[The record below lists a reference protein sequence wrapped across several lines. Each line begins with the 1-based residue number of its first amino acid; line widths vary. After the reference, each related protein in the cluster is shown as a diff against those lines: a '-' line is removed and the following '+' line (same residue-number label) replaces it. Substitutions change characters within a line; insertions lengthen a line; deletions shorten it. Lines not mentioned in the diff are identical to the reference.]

1 MKYTETRILHASD
14 LRTLCIREN
23 WYTLGDNDEY
33 DALMCKTFCP
43 NLTTEVIADI
53 AQDIKDHSEADMEIP
68 EIMYAVAAISHT
80 TFAVDEDAAE
90 EEAPMTE
97 LDILYAAYCSVQENL
112 CDVWTRRKQR
122 IDAGKPTN
130 IADARL
136 EQLEEKLDY
145 LHNRILDLEA
155 QEDR

>member
-23 WYTLGDNDEY
+23 WYTHGDNDEY
-33 DALMCKTFCP
+33 DALMCKTFCA

-53 AQDIKDHSEADMEIP
+53 AQDIKDHSETDLEIP

-80 TFAVDEDAAE
+80 TFAVDEDAVE

-97 LDILYAAYCSVQENL
+97 LDILNAAYDEIL
-112 CDVWTRRKQR
+112 ERWGRECDREDSL
-122 IDAGKPTN
+122 ILAGKSTRLTE
-130 IADARL
+130 ARIKSL
-136 EQLEEKLDY
+136 GQKRDY
-145 LHNRILDLEA
+145 LRTRIIELEA
-155 QEDR
+155 REER

>member
-33 DALMCKTFCP
+33 ETLMCKTFCP

-53 AQDIKDHSEADMEIP
+53 AQDIKDHSETDMEIP
-68 EIMYAVAAISHT
+68 EIMYAVASISNT
-80 TFAVDEDAAE
+80 TFAADEE

-97 LDILYAAYCSVQENL
+97 LDILNAAYDEIL
-112 CDVWTRRKQR
+112 ERWGRECDREDRL
-122 IDAGKPTN
+122 IIAGKSTKLTE
-130 IADARL
+130 ARIKSL
-136 EQLEEKLDY
+136 GQKRDY
-145 LHNRILDLEA
+145 LRTRIIELEA
-155 QEDR
+155 QEAR

>member
-53 AQDIKDHSEADMEIP
+53 AQDIKDHSETDMEIP
-68 EIMYAVAAISHT
+68 EIMYAVASISNT
-80 TFAVDEDAAE
+80 TFAADEDTTE

-97 LDILYAAYCSVQENL
+97 LDILNAAYDALLERMNTEWV
-112 CDVWTRRKQR
+112 RRNR
-122 IDAGKPTN
+122 MRDAGKPTK
-130 IADARL
+130 IADARIDRYDTKL
-136 EQLEEKLDY
+136 EY
-145 LHNRILDLEA
+145 LHDRILELEA

>member
-53 AQDIKDHSEADMEIP
+53 AQDIKDHSETDMEIP

-80 TFAVDEDAAE
+80 TFAVDEDTA

-97 LDILYAAYCSVQENL
+97 LDILRAAYDEIL
-112 CDVWTRRKQR
+112 KRWGRACDRQDRLIV
-122 IDAGKPTN
+122 AGKSTKLTE
-130 IADARL
+130 ARIKSL
-136 EQLEEKLDY
+136 RRELDY
-145 LHNRILDLEA
+145 LHDRILELEA

>member
-33 DALMCKTFCP
+33 DTLMCKTFCP

-53 AQDIKDHSEADMEIP
+53 AQDIKDHSDTDMEIP
-68 EIMYAVAAISHT
+68 EIMYTIAAISHT
-80 TFAVDEDAAE
+80 TFAVDEDEEE

-97 LDILYAAYCSVQENL
+97 LDILRAANDEIL
-112 CDVWTRRKQR
+112 ERWGREWDHRKHL
-122 IDAGKPTN
+122 IETGKSTK
-130 IADARL
+130 IADVRMERL
-136 EQLEEKLDY
+136 DEKLDY
-145 LHNRILDLEA
+145 LHTRILALEE
-155 QEDR
+155 QEVR

>member
-33 DALMCKTFCP
+33 DTLMCKTFCP

-53 AQDIKDHSEADMEIP
+53 AQDIKDHSDTDLEIP

-80 TFAVDEDAAE
+80 TFAEDEDAEE

-97 LDILYAAYCSVQENL
+97 LDILNAAYDEIL
-112 CDVWTRRKQR
+112 ERWGRECDREDRL
-122 IDAGKPTN
+122 IMAGKSTKLTE
-130 IADARL
+130 ARIKSL
-136 EQLEEKLDY
+136 GQKRDYLRTRILALEE
-145 LHNRILDLEA
+145 REV
-155 QEDR
+155 R

>member
-53 AQDIKDHSEADMEIP
+53 AQDIKDHSDTDMEIP
-68 EIMYAVAAISHT
+68 EIMYAVASISNT
-80 TFAVDEDAAE
+80 TFAADEDTVE

-97 LDILYAAYCSVQENL
+97 LDILRAAYDALLERWGRE
-112 CDVWTRRKQR
+112 CDREDRL
-122 IDAGKPTN
+122 IIAGKSTKLTE
-130 IADARL
+130 ARIKSL
-136 EQLEEKLDY
+136 GKKRDYLRTKIIELEE
-145 LHNRILDLEA
+145 
-155 QEDR
+155 QEER

>member
-23 WYTLGDNDEY
+23 WYTLGDSDEY
-33 DALMCKTFCP
+33 DTLMCKTFCE

-53 AQDIKDHSEADMEIP
+53 AQDIKDHSDTDMEIP

-80 TFAVDEDAAE
+80 TFTAAEE

-97 LDILYAAYCSVQENL
+97 LDILYAANDEIL
-112 CDVWTRRKQR
+112 ERWGREWDRRNR
-122 IDAGKPTN
+122 LIETGKSTK
-130 IADARL
+130 IADARM
-136 EQLEEKLDY
+136 ERFDRKLDY
-145 LHNRILDLEA
+145 LHTRILELEA
-155 QEDR
+155 QEAR

>member
-53 AQDIKDHSEADMEIP
+53 AQDIKDHSETDMEIP
-68 EIMYAVAAISHT
+68 EIMYAVAAISNT
-80 TFAVDEDAAE
+80 TFAADEDTAE

-97 LDILYAAYCSVQENL
+97 LDILYAAYYDLLERWEREKAHHV
-112 CDVWTRRKQR
+112 RMH
-122 IDAGKPTN
+122 DAGKKSP
-130 IADARL
+130 IADARIAKYDK
-136 EQLEEKLDY
+136 QLDY
-145 LHNRILDLEA
+145 LHTRILAIEA
-155 QEDR
+155 QEVR

>member
-1 MKYTETRILHASD
+1 MKYTETRTLYASD

-33 DALMCKTFCP
+33 DALMCKTFCA

-53 AQDIKDHSEADMEIP
+53 AQDIKDHSETDLEIP

-80 TFAVDEDAAE
+80 TFAVE

-97 LDILYAAYCSVQENL
+97 LDILNAAYDEIL
-112 CDVWTRRKQR
+112 ERWGRECDREDRL
-122 IDAGKPTN
+122 ILAGKSTRLTE
-130 IADARL
+130 ARIKSL
-136 EQLEEKLDY
+136 GQKRDY
-145 LHNRILDLEA
+145 LHTRILALEA
-155 QEDR
+155 REER